1 MPRKPRFY
9 LPDVPV
15 HVVQRGNDR
24 QPVFFAEADYIA
36 YLEWLRDGAE
46 QHGCAVHSYV
56 LMTNHVH
63 LLMTPSD
70 TAAIG
75 RALQFLGRHYVPYV
89 NRTYGR
95 TGTLWEG
102 RHKGSS
108 IDSSRYALT
117 CSRYIEMNP
126 VRAGMVPDPGAYRW
140 SSFRC
145 NAYGLGDAW
154 LAPMPEYEALGATAE
169 ERQHRYRELFRDAL
183 DVDQEQTIRRCIQ
196 TGTPLGDE
204 RFKAQIE
211 AVLGRKVGRPI
222 RGRPRKVVQERAE

>member
-117 CSRYIEMNP
+117 CSP
-126 VRAGMVPDPGAYRW
+126 FF
-140 SSFRC
+140 SFLL
-145 NAYGLGDAW
+145 LG
-154 LAPMPEYEALGATAE
+154 
-169 ERQHRYRELFRDAL
+169 
-183 DVDQEQTIRRCIQ
+183 
-196 TGTPLGDE
+196 
-204 RFKAQIE
+204 
-211 AVLGRKVGRPI
+211 
-222 RGRPRKVVQERAE
+222 